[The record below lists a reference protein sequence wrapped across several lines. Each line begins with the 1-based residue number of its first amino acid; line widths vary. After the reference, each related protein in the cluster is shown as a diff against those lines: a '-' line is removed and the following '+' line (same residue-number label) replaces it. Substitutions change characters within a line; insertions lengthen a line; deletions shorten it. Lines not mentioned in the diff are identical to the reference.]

1 MTIELTDNEFRR
13 LLDLVYVGNWV
24 MNSMRGENRIQA
36 YDDVESKC
44 FSYCL
49 KTGMYSLFE
58 MVDGEVVPSAGFE
71 EGGIQE
77 AIMDYE
83 DGIFY
88 DILAE
93 ELARRDMALTS
104 GDGGSNEELTRRM
117 QEYMDE
123 FELNGLNN
131 VTVDR
136 DPLG

>member
-1 MTIELTDNEFRR
+1 MTIELTDTEFRR

-83 DGIFY
+83 DGIFF

-93 ELARRDMALTS
+93 ELARRDMALAPEENGNNS
-104 GDGGSNEELTRRM
+104 ELTRRM
-117 QEYMDE
+117 QEYMEE
-123 FELNGLNN
+123 FELNGLDN
-131 VTVDR
+131 VTVER
-136 DPLG
+136 NN

>member
-1 MTIELTDNEFRR
+1 MTIELTDKEFRR

-58 MVDGEVVPSAGFE
+58 MVDGEVVPSAGIE

-77 AIMDYE
+77 AILDYE
-83 DGIFY
+83 DGIFF

-93 ELARRDMALTS
+93 ELARRDLAMGPGDS
-104 GDGGSNEELTRRM
+104 GSTELTRRM
-117 QEYMDE
+117 QEYMEE
-123 FELNGLNN
+123 FEKNGLDN
-131 VTVDR
+131 VTVEREDE
-136 DPLG
+136 